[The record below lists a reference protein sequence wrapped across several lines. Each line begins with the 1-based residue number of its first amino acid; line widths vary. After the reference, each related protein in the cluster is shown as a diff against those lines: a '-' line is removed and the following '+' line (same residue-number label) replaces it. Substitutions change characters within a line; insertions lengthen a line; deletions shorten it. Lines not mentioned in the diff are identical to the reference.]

1 MDVVNINSLIDLL
14 HYNAINYGEKT
25 PAFCYKKKGVWW
37 KYSWKDYFEYVNA
50 LALHFYN
57 LGIKS
62 GDWVLIYGPNSPEI
76 CMAEMAV
83 YAIGGISLTIRDFW
97 DFQQLHQLI
106 SKYEVK
112 VLVLRGQEEISK
124 LLPFGDVLGK
134 AKTIIFWDYKGISD
148 FPFSN
153 LKGFKEIIHENL
165 GKPVEINRNIS
176 RENICTC
183 VYSEGI
189 TEFTTN
195 LYTHEYILQNAKK
208 LIDKEKFTKN
218 DVVMPFFPPVRFMDK
233 IFMFGIHLLSGC
245 TLAFAERE
253 ETYMEDLKEIKPTV
267 LYFSGRTWENL
278 YKNVKIKIP
287 NAGLLRKIWD
297 DLFKVEGDKKNSAKR
312 FLSNLLFCK
321 PLKTKLGL
329 DKVKLCYNIG
339 PLMCDEVIKFF
350 KVMDIDLK
358 NLYWNK
364 KVGLISITQGVME
377 NPEEMGFPFAGVE
390 VFQAPD
396 GFEVKAH
403 ERVKLDDVGIIKED
417 GKIEL
422 WGRKG
427 EVFLEG
433 KEVISFQLL
442 ESQLR
447 VMDQIKDAFV
457 FKENGTLSALIV
469 PDPDRVTELARSKG
483 IEHLSLSDLL
493 EKEEVL
499 GYIKEG
505 LSKVNRKLLEGLRIK
520 RFKILLKPFDIFEGH
535 ITLTGHFRRQK
546 IMNEI
551 LNTKDYLKEV
561 EM

>member
-1 MDVVNINSLIDLL
+1 MDVVNVNSLIDLL
-14 HYNAINYGEKT
+14 RYNATNYGEKIS
-25 PAFCYKKKGVWW
+25 AFCYKRKGVWW

-50 LALHFYN
+50 LASYFYN

-62 GDWVLIYGPNSPEI
+62 GDWVLICGPNSPEI
-76 CMAEMAV
+76 CIAEMAV

-106 SKYEVK
+106 TKYEVK
-112 VLVLRGQEEISK
+112 VLVLRGREEISK
-124 LLPFGDVLGK
+124 FLSFGDILEK
-134 AKTIIFWDYKGISD
+134 AKAIVFWDYKGILD
-148 FPFSN
+148 FPFHN
-153 LKGFKEIIHENL
+153 LKGFKEIINENL
-165 GKPVEINRNIS
+165 EKPIEIDRS
-176 RENICTC
+176 VSPENICTC

-195 LYTHEYILQNAKK
+195 LYTQEYILQNAKK
-208 LIDKEKFTKN
+208 LIEKEQFTKN
-218 DVVMPFFPPVRFMDK
+218 EVIMPFFPPVRFMDK
-233 IFMFGIHLLSGC
+233 IFMFGVHLLSGC

-253 ETYMEDLKEIKPTV
+253 ETYMENLREIKPTV

-278 YKNVKIKIP
+278 YKNVKTKIP
-287 NAGLLRKIWD
+287 TTGILRKIWEY
-297 DLFKVEGDKKNSAKR
+297 LLKVEQNKSGIKKS
-312 FLSNLLFCK
+312 LLNLLFCK
-321 PLKTKLGL
+321 PLKAKLGL

-339 PLMCDEVIKFF
+339 PLICDEVIKFF
-350 KVMDIDLK
+350 KGIDIVLK

-364 KVGLISITQGVME
+364 KVGLISVTQGIME
-377 NPEEMGFPFAGVE
+377 NPGDMGFPFVGVE
-390 VFQAPD
+390 VFQTPE

-403 ERVKLDDVGIIKED
+403 ERVKLDDMGMIKKD

-422 WGRKG
+422 WGRKE
-427 EVFLEG
+427 EVFLEE
-433 KEVISFQLL
+433 KEIVSFQLL

-447 VMDQIKDAFV
+447 VTEGIKDAFV

-469 PDPDRVTELARSKG
+469 CDPDRLTELARSKG

-505 LSKVNRKLLEGLRIK
+505 LSKVNQKLSEGLKIK
-520 RFKILLKPFDIFEGH
+520 RFKILLKPFEIFEGH

-551 LNTKDYLKEV
+551 VKTKDYFKEV